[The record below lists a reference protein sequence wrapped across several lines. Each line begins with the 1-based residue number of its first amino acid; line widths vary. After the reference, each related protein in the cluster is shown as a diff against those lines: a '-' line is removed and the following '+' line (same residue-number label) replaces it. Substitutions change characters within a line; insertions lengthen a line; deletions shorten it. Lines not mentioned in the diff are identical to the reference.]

1 MHSDAKTK
9 TPNTPPTRSHGSTKN
24 DTSTNPT
31 NLKSKK
37 HPNNPNPNNH
47 ATTPTVETAGYFYP
61 TTPSPNAQHAKE
73 TKMNTPRTLVW
84 FSAGAA
90 SAIAAKLTIAQNP
103 PNLVIAYTDPGS
115 EHPDNERFL
124 TDCEKWFGHPIIRLK
139 SKKYADTW
147 AVFDHGYL
155 VSPYGAM
162 CTAELK
168 KKVRRDFQLPDDIHV
183 FGYTSE
189 EQHRADRFREQN
201 IEVDLRT
208 PLIEYGLTK
217 DDCLA
222 MVSRAGIEL
231 PAMYKLGYRNNNCIG
246 CVKGGMGYW
255 NKIRKD
261 FPDTFERMAQVERK
275 LNISI
280 LRSESQSV
288 FLDELDPTRGNH
300 ADEPTF
306 ECSLLCTIAEEDIEL
321 STNTEY

>member
-1 MHSDAKTK
+1 
-9 TPNTPPTRSHGSTKN
+9 
-24 DTSTNPT
+24 
-31 NLKSKK
+31 
-37 HPNNPNPNNH
+37 
-47 ATTPTVETAGYFYP
+47 
-61 TTPSPNAQHAKE
+61 
-73 TKMNTPRTLVW
+73 MNTPRTVVW

-115 EHPDNERFL
+115 EHPDNQRFL
-124 TDCEKWFGHPIIRLK
+124 DDCEKWFGHPIIRLK

-147 AVFDHGYL
+147 AVFEHGYL

-201 IEVDLRT
+201 IEVDLHT
-208 PLIEYGLTK
+208 PLIKYGLTK

-222 MVSRAGIEL
+222 MIQRAGIEL

-300 ADEPTF
+300 ADEPSF
-306 ECSLLCTIAEEDIEL
+306 ECSLLCTIAEQDIEL
-321 STNTEY
+321 STKIL

>member
-1 MHSDAKTK
+1 MEHQSSED
-9 TPNTPPTRSHGSTKN
+9 TRR
-24 DTSTNPT
+24 
-31 NLKSKK
+31 
-37 HPNNPNPNNH
+37 
-47 ATTPTVETAGYFYP
+47 TV
-61 TTPSPNAQHAKE
+61 
-73 TKMNTPRTLVW
+73 VW

-147 AVFDHGYL
+147 AVFEHGYL

-168 KKVRRDFQLPDDIHV
+168 KKVRRDFQLHDDIQV
-183 FGYTSE
+183 FGYTNE

-201 IEVDLRT
+201 LEVDLRT
-208 PLIEYGLTK
+208 PLIDYNLTK
-217 DDCLA
+217 DDCIA
-222 MVSRAGIEL
+222 MVQRAGIEL
-231 PAMYKLGYRNNNCIG
+231 PTMYKLGYRNNNCIG

-255 NKIRKD
+255 NKIRRD
-261 FPDTFERMAQVERK
+261 FPETFNRMAQVERT

-280 LRSESQSV
+280 LRSENEPV
-288 FLDELDPTRGNH
+288 YLDELDPTRGNH
-300 ADEPTF
+300 ADEPSF
-306 ECSLLCTIAEEDIEL
+306 ECSLLCTIAEQDIEL
-321 STNTEY
+321 STNTNY

>member
-1 MHSDAKTK
+1 
-9 TPNTPPTRSHGSTKN
+9 
-24 DTSTNPT
+24 
-31 NLKSKK
+31 
-37 HPNNPNPNNH
+37 
-47 ATTPTVETAGYFYP
+47 
-61 TTPSPNAQHAKE
+61 
-73 TKMNTPRTLVW
+73 MNTPRTLVW

-147 AVFDHGYL
+147 DVFERGRYL

-201 IEVDLRT
+201 LEVDLRT
-208 PLIEYGLTK
+208 PLIDYNLTK

-222 MVSRAGIEL
+222 MVQRAGIEL

-246 CVKGGMGYW
+246 CVKATSPGYW
-255 NKIRKD
+255 NRTRRA
-261 FPDTFERMAQVERK
+261 FPDAFERRARQSRAINARLVRVKGER
-275 LNISI
+275 
-280 LRSESQSV
+280 V
-288 FLDELDPTRGNH
+288 FLDQLPPD
-300 ADEPTF
+300 ADAPDD
-306 ECSLLCTIAEEDIEL
+306 DIECGPVCQMPMI
-321 STNTEY
+321 EV